1 MLYRVALGYPCHT
14 HLRHLLVVIHQ
25 TNHVLALAMSNKQSH
40 LGQDTQHP
48 AHHPSPGSPA
58 IAPLIHSHHQALTHL
73 THILILLAVP
83 PTNPLLS
90 PTSLVVP
97 DPPPPL
103 RAEAATA
110 PPVFLLPQEPSLAEG
125 GHARGAPSAGGS
137 PHRPPRCPVYTNA
150 VRHPC

>member
-1 MLYRVALGYPCHT
+1 MSLPWQCPTSNLILARIHNILHT
-14 HLRHLLVVIHQ
+14 LHHL
-25 TNHVLALAMSNKQSH
+25 
-40 LGQDTQHP
+40 
-48 AHHPSPGSPA
+48 SPGSPA